1 MQPTQSAV
9 VAFWPPPRSAL
20 VACAHVKRMYKRVYA
35 IGTFNG
41 ILPLILSPP
50 KLHRMD
56 SMGYKVFLVE
66 DEIVTREGIRDSV
79 AWDTAGYQFC
89 GEAPDGE
96 LALPL
101 IREHEPDV
109 VITDIRMPFM
119 DGLQLSRQLREIL
132 PNTKIIILSGHDEF
146 KYAQEAIQIGV
157 TEYLLKPL
165 SAQHLLEV
173 LQKVANQ
180 IDQER
185 AASAQIALLRTGS
198 TRQVAGPTH
207 LQPTLIKPATRAIEQ
222 LLRSGVRADIPQS
235 IRAYL
240 QPLEGGGAHG
250 RMQIEYVLT
259 DAMLTVAHVLRDLG
273 VDPDTAVP
281 ELQALAPLLSQVH
294 TLAQA
299 AAAIASTLE
308 RAMDHRDLHAHHQNN
323 LAERARAYIL
333 AHSSD
338 PDLSLSEVATH
349 VMLSP
354 SYLSALFS
362 SAVGQTFIE
371 FLTGVRVRHAI
382 ELLRTTSLTSSEIA
396 NRVGYQNP
404 RYFFSVFRKVTGQS
418 PTTFRRAR

>member
-1 MQPTQSAV
+1 MS
-9 VAFWPPPRSAL
+9 
-20 VACAHVKRMYKRVYA
+20 
-35 IGTFNG
+35 
-41 ILPLILSPP
+41 
-50 KLHRMD
+50 
-56 SMGYKVFLVE
+56 YKVFLVE

-101 IREHEPDV
+101 IREQQPDV

-119 DGLQLSRQLREIL
+119 DGLQLSRELREIL
-132 PNTKIIILSGHDEF
+132 PSTKIIILSGHDEF

-165 SAQHLLEV
+165 SAQHLLSV
-173 LQKVANQ
+173 LQKVAHQ

-185 AASAQIALLRTGS
+185 AASAQFALLRTQS
-198 TRQVAGPTH
+198 SRQVAGPTH
-207 LQPTLIKPATRAIEQ
+207 VQPALLKPSTRAIEQ
-222 LLRSGVRADIPQS
+222 LLRSGVRADIAQAT
-235 IRAYL
+235 RAYL
-240 QPLEGGGAHG
+240 QPLEGGGPHS

-259 DAMLTVAHVLRDLG
+259 DAMLTMAHVLRDLG

-281 ELQALAPLLSQVH
+281 ESQSLAPLLSQVH
-294 TLAQA
+294 TLSQA
-299 AAAIASTLE
+299 AAAIASSLE
-308 RAMDHRDLHAHHQNN
+308 RAVDQRDLYAHHQNN

-333 AHSSD
+333 AHSAD

-418 PTTFRRAR
+418 PTAFRRAR